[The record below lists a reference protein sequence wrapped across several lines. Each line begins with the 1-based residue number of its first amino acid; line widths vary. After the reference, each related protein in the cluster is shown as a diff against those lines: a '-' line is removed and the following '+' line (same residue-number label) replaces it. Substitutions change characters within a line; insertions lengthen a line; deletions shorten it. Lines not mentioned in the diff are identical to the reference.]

1 MTRIEVDFTDVDT
14 QSGFLAPGMYNAR
27 VASVEHKEGR
37 NFPGLKLAF
46 QSTETETEGM
56 RSEMFISLSPKALWK
71 LKITLESL
79 GVEVPQSVMKLET
92 QDIVGKV
99 GKIEVTNEPWTDAAG
114 DTHDSSKVDKVL
126 KSVAGAEPDDY
137 NREPDVSEDD
147 DSDLPPF

>member
-1 MTRIEVDFTDVDT
+1 MTRVEVDFSDVDT
-14 QSGFLAPGMYNAR
+14 QSGFLPPGLHVAR
-27 VASVEHKEGR
+27 VAAIEHKDGK
-37 NFPGLKLAF
+37 NYPGLKFAF
-46 QSTETETEGM
+46 ESTEVATQGM
-56 RSEMFISLSPKALWK
+56 WSEMFISLSPKALWK